1 MQDGDQTSSTKRAPS
16 PEDPIPA
23 VEHSDSDLDN
33 KNGSNRSSS
42 GSSSRSSSSG
52 SSSRSSSGSSTKR
65 LNPRPSTSPDD
76 PLNWSWGKKHAVL
89 TALIP
94 GCLLSDWTLTWG
106 TTVFHMQA
114 PEWGMSVEE
123 VSHSVS
129 PGIALQGLGG
139 LVAVP
144 LCERYGRLPVL
155 FYSQLLSL
163 AATLGAMY
171 APSYGAFT
179 AFRALQGF
187 FGAPPQVI
195 GMCVVHD
202 LFFFDDRA
210 RKVNIWA
217 ASFLVGPYLG
227 PLFSSLLVL
236 RLGWRDDFGILA
248 ALYATS
254 LLVVVLL
261 GDETMFA
268 RAGMT
273 LRGTEGDPVQGE
285 STGFQAGRHAWLLL
299 GVEGWRDKA
308 AAASSSSMWGVW
320 RKQCALLTRPYLLL
334 PTALFITPIT
344 MWTIGMVATIS
355 QFVLPPPEAGGYGFS
370 MVALAMLY
378 FAPIVGTLLAE
389 TWGHWFN
396 DVLARR
402 HMARY
407 GIECRLTATYPAV
420 VVGAVGLVLFGQTLE
435 HHLSWVGLALG
446 WAMLCFNTLAN
457 MTAVSAY
464 LLDCLPRHAALTGA
478 WLNFGRVVGGFSV
491 AYFQLPWFH
500 RNGAALSFGLQAVV
514 MVGAT
519 LVIAATQ
526 VWGRTWRARF
536 PAPHGGA
543 DTD

>member
-1 MQDGDQTSSTKRAPS
+1 
-16 PEDPIPA
+16 
-23 VEHSDSDLDN
+23 
-33 KNGSNRSSS
+33 
-42 GSSSRSSSSG
+42 
-52 SSSRSSSGSSTKR
+52 
-65 LNPRPSTSPDD
+65 
-76 PLNWSWGKKHAVL
+76 
-89 TALIP
+89 
-94 GCLLSDWTLTWG
+94 
-106 TTVFHMQA
+106 
-114 PEWGMSVEE
+114 MSVEK

-248 ALYATS
+248 ALYAVS
-254 LLVVVLL
+254 LLVVILL

-268 RAGMT
+268 RAGMR
-273 LRGTEGDPVQGE
+273 LRGTQGD
-285 STGFQAGRHAWLLL
+285 R
-299 GVEGWRDKA
+299 A

-320 RKQCALLTRPYLLL
+320 RNQVALLARPYLLL

-389 TWGHWFN
+389 AWGHWFN

-402 HMARY
+402 YIARY

-435 HHLSWVGLALG
+435 RHLSWVGLALG

-500 RNGAALSFGLQAVV
+500 RNGPALSFGLQAVV
-514 MVGAT
+514 MVGAA
-519 LVIAATQ
+519 LVIVATQ
-526 VWGRTWRARF
+526 IWGRTWRARF